1 MEIIDDVNEQGKKVK
16 STIWR
21 PYLKLLFRA
30 KLPYFW
36 IIFLTV
42 IILGESTL
50 TLMFPDLTR
59 KIVGG
64 NVEKAIVY
72 GAVGVVVARVLL
84 SGFISF
90 ISKFTMF
97 KIDKS
102 YRQLIWR
109 QLMRSPITLF
119 DKVKANEMVS
129 RTSTDTAQMSIVF
142 SYVVPAFISVAYMT
156 VGTVA
161 ILFTY
166 DWRLGMAQAIFLPM
180 YIGFYFWYG
189 RWSYKVNKR
198 LQNKLANLTQFLA
211 ELLVNI
217 PLIKTFVT
225 EKSEDERGKK
235 NIRSYYKASVQKK
248 LSVWIEHPMTG
259 IFDVVQSILV
269 IGLGVYLVSRSMI
282 TMDVWVGYFLYVSTL
297 YGILNTLGSL
307 FIELKLSQGATSRIA
322 QLVEHPE
329 EEYERQQSLP
339 HMNQDIVFDRVSFD
353 YGEETV
359 LEDVSFTIPHGKV
372 TAIVGPSG
380 GGKTTILSLI
390 EQFYEPKQGSIKLG
404 QTPIENYHLQDWRS
418 AFGYVAQDIPLLTGT
433 VRENLL
439 YGVDREV
446 NEAEIEESLVRANA
460 WSFVQNLSE
469 GVDTHIGENG
479 SKLSGGQRQRL
490 AIARVFLRSPE
501 CLLLDEAT
509 SNLDTRSEQAVQEA
523 MHTLTK
529 DRTSIVI
536 AHDLAT
542 IYDADQ
548 IIVLEE
554 GKISGIGTHE
564 QLMNQNELY
573 KMFVHLQLGKPVL

>member
-1 MEIIDDVNEQGKKVK
+1 MDLIDDVDEHGKKIK
-16 STIWR
+16 SVIWR
-21 PYLKLLFRA
+21 PYIKLLFRA

-36 IIFLTV
+36 IIFLTI

-64 NVEKAIVY
+64 DVGKAVVFA
-72 GAVGVVVARVLL
+72 AVGVIVGKVFL

-102 YRQLIWR
+102 YRGLVWK
-109 QLMRSPITLF
+109 QLMRSPIELF

-142 SYVVPAFISVAYMT
+142 SYVVPAFIAVTYMT

-166 DWRLGMAQAIFLPM
+166 DWRLGLAQAIFLPI
-180 YIGFYFWYG
+180 YIGFFFWYG
-189 RWSYKVNKR
+189 RWSYKVNKQ
-198 LQNKLANLTQFLA
+198 LQNKLATLTQFLA

-235 NIRSYYKASVQKK
+235 NIDSYYKASVKKK

-259 IFDVVQSILV
+259 IFDVIQSILV
-269 IGLGVYLVSRSMI
+269 IGLGIYLVSRGII
-282 TMDVWVGYFLYVSTL
+282 TIDIWVGYFLYVSTL

-322 QLVEHPE
+322 QLLEHPE
-329 EEYERQQSLP
+329 EEYERQESLS
-339 HMNQDIVFDRVSFD
+339 NIKQDIVFDNVSFD
-353 YGEETV
+353 YGNESV
-359 LEDVSFTIPHGKV
+359 LKDINFRIPHGKV

-380 GGKTTILSLI
+380 GGKTTILSLV
-390 EQFYEPKQGSIKLG
+390 EQFYQVKDGTIKLG
-404 QTPIENYHLQDWRS
+404 NTPIENFHLKDWRS

-439 YGVDREV
+439 YGVDEEV
-446 NEAEIEESLVRANA
+446 SEAELTEALIKANA
-460 WSFVQNLSE
+460 WSFTQVLSE
-469 GVDTHIGENG
+469 GMDTHIGESG

-490 AIARVFLRSPE
+490 AIARVFLRSPQ

-548 IIVLEE
+548 IIVIDE
-554 GKISGIGTHE
+554 GTVSGIGTHE
-564 QLMNQNELY
+564 KLMEENELY
-573 KMFVHLQLGKPVL
+573 KTFVHLQLGKPAL